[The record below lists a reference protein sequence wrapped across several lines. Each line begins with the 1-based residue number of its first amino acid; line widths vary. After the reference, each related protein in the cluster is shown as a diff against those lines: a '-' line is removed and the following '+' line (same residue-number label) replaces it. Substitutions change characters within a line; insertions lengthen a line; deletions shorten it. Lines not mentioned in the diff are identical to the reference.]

1 MLKISIHRGGSSM
14 KLRWVI
20 WLTLLGW
27 SWHLSADELVVLK
40 ADFRPRPPEMRYG
53 NTPQSFAGPLVVILE
68 RACERAGCKI
78 DWQDKPFPRSIR
90 DLSLGRI
97 HIVPRLIFNQ
107 QRQEIA
113 KYIGPIAV
121 RAKPIVFIAHS
132 GKDLVHEE
140 QLMTQRIGIK
150 LGTYYSDFINYDNRL
165 TRVTAADDANLA
177 KMFVAER
184 FDYLAVIDK
193 RSAEAAFKEI
203 DFSDYHYTS
212 FAFPNRMPIYY
223 GFSKTADHQEFVEK
237 LQYQL
242 EMMIQNG
249 EIEAIYQQ
257 DPEVQAADAA
267 ERAAAQTP
275 TVATT
280 N

>member
-1 MLKISIHRGGSSM
+1 M
-14 KLRWVI
+14 KLKWFI
-20 WLTLLGW
+20 WGTLLGL
-27 SWHLSADELVVLK
+27 SWQLSAEELVVLK

-53 NTPQSFAGPLVVILE
+53 ATSHSFTGPLVVILE

-78 DWQDKPFPRSIR
+78 DWQDKPFPRSMR

-107 QRQEIA
+107 ERNEIA
-113 KYIGPIAV
+113 QYIGPIAI
-121 RAKPIVFIAHS
+121 RANAILFIAHP

-140 QLMTQRIGIK
+140 QLLTQRIGLK

-177 KMFVAER
+177 KMFAAQR

-193 RSAEAAFKEI
+193 NSAEAAFEEI
-203 DFSDYHYTS
+203 GFHDYYYASFSY
-212 FAFPNRMPIYY
+212 PNRMPIYY
-223 GFSKTADHQEFVEK
+223 GFSRAADHQEFVGK

-242 EMMIQNG
+242 EMMIWRG
-249 EIEAIYQQ
+249 EIDEIYRR
-257 DPEVQAADAA
+257 DAEVPAAKVSVTLPVDMLG
-267 ERAAAQTP
+267 
-275 TVATT
+275 

>member
-1 MLKISIHRGGSSM
+1 MLKLSIHHGGDVM
-14 KLRWVI
+14 KLRWII

-27 SWHLSADELVVLK
+27 SWQLSADELVVLK

-78 DWQDKPFPRSIR
+78 EWQDKPFPRSMR

-107 QRQEIA
+107 QRREIA
-113 KYIGPIAV
+113 QYIGPIAIK
-121 RAKPIVFIAHS
+121 AKPIMFIGHL
-132 GKDLVHEE
+132 GKDIMHEE
-140 QLMTQRIGIK
+140 QLLEQRIGVK

-165 TRVTAADDANLA
+165 TRVAAADDANLA
-177 KMFVAER
+177 KMFAAGR
-184 FDYLAVIDK
+184 FDYLAVLDK

-203 DFSDYHYTS
+203 GFSDYHYTS

-223 GFSKTADHQEFVEK
+223 GFSKAADHQEFVGK

-242 EMMIQNG
+242 EMMITQG

-257 DPEVQAADAA
+257 DNEYPTAKTSVILPADMLG
-267 ERAAAQTP
+267 
-275 TVATT
+275 